1 MIMRWMRYLLTMTML
16 LLSACNLTTQPPT
29 AETELPTLPPSARP
43 VVTINAPKTG
53 DEFVVGKE
61 IFVTGSA
68 RDSVGVTRV
77 QLLANKQ
84 IVKTVSSETASGQ
97 TNFDVLLDYTPRA
110 EGSVSLELVA
120 YRGAIASDPAVVQI
134 NVRNTPAQVTATV
147 PQQPNIPVIDPN
159 DPTCRILTSVALN
172 LRTGP
177 ATTFDRLTTL
187 PAGTVAPVVGR
198 TANNQ
203 WLQVRFGTQIGWVSA
218 QNPSNPNETYV
229 GLYGNCFSVPV
240 INVATP
246 TVSNPTLPPTW
257 TPPPTATRAP
267 TSTPGL
273 PDLVVTAISGETAV
287 TIPPSA
293 VEVTRT
299 YAATISNLG
308 GSPTGSF
315 KNQAILPGG
324 TQADLGVVSNLNA
337 GESII
342 LTFNVSFN
350 AAGNY
355 TIQVIPD
362 SDNQVTEV
370 SEVNNNGTITV
381 NVTGP

>member
-1 MIMRWMRYLLTMTML
+1 MRWFRHILTISVL

-29 AETELPTLPPSARP
+29 VESQLPTLPPSAKP
-43 VVTINAPKTG
+43 VVTINAPQNG

-61 IFVTGSA
+61 IFVTANA
-68 RDSVGVTRV
+68 RDSVGVTRI

-84 IVKTVSSETASGQ
+84 IVKTVSSESPSGQ

-110 EGSVSLELVA
+110 EGTVSLELIA
-120 YRGAIASDPAVVQI
+120 YRGAIASDPAIVQV
-134 NVRNTPAQVTATV
+134 NVRNTQAQVTATV

-159 DPTCRILTSVALN
+159 DPTCRILTRVALN

-177 ATTFDRLTTL
+177 ATSFDRLSTL

-198 TANNQ
+198 IANNQ
-203 WLQVRFGTQIGWVSA
+203 WLQVRFGTLVGWVSA
-218 QNPSNPNETYV
+218 QNPNNPSEAYV

-246 TVSNPTLPPTW
+246 IAATPTLPPTW

-267 TSTPGL
+267 TATPGL
-273 PDLVVTAISGETAV
+273 PDLVVTAITGETAV
-287 TIPPSA
+287 TIPPGA
-293 VEVTRT
+293 TEVTRT

-308 GSPTGSF
+308 GSPTGAF
-315 KNQAILPGG
+315 KNRAILPGG
-324 TQADLGVVSNLNA
+324 TPADLGVVSNLNA

-342 LTFNVSFN
+342 LTINVTFT
-350 AAGNY
+350 AAGSY
-355 TIQVIPD
+355 TLQVIPD

-370 SEVNNNGTITV
+370 SKVNNNGTIPIT
-381 NVTGP
+381 VTGP